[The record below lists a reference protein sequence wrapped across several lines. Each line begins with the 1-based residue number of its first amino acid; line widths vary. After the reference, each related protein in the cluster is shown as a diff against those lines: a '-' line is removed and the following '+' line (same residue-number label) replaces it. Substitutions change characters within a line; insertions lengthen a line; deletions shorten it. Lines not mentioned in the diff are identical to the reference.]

1 MKKLIALLLVAAG
14 FASAATWYQRT
25 EPGKPIVLEK
35 EQFSVLL
42 ADVKLDPEDTVYSRA
57 VDLFNIPY
65 TYRDTGT
72 GDAVVLPDFTLGR
85 VMVSCYD
92 VSDSSGVTDSV
103 DVTGQLY
110 KSQYAGDNADPG
122 SGKSD
127 AWATLGSALSI
138 DDASASSAI
147 LEATA
152 AVTLASELDRFV
164 RIRLINDHAVAKDVS
179 RCRVYL
185 VNKAVRR

>member
-1 MKKLIALLLVAAG
+1 VAAG
-14 FASAATWYQRT
+14 LASAATFHNRT
-25 EPGKPIVLEK
+25 DAGKVIVLEK
-35 EQFSVLL
+35 EQFSVVL
-42 ADVKLDPEDTVYSRA
+42 ADVTLNPSDTVYTR
-57 VDLFNIPY
+57 VIDLLNIPY

-85 VMVSCYD
+85 VMLSCYD
-92 VSDSSGVTDSV
+92 ASDLADVTDSV
-103 DVTGQLY
+103 DVTAQLY
-110 KSQYAGDNADPG
+110 KSQYAGDNADPT
-122 SGKSD
+122 SAKSD

-164 RIRLINDHAVAKDVS
+164 RARIINDHAVAKDVS
-179 RCRVYL
+179 RCRLYL